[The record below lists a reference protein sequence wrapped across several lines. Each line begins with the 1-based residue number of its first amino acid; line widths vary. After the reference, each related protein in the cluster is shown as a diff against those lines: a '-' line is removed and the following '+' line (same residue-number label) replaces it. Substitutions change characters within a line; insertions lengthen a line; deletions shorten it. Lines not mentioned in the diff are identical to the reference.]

1 MADTPFGA
9 MLDTAGS
16 LQAIQ
21 SQRTL
26 DQARMAEAEAKQAE
40 AQAKI
45 DRQMQFGQAFQSAF
59 ADGADPYTE
68 VPKIMMQF
76 PDQAEN
82 IAKGWNAYQGAEKQ
96 QAFNTVTGTLGRLR
110 SGDLQGAQQLI
121 QQSPQIF
128 RGVPPAIL
136 QDPRKLEAALLV
148 QTAALGK
155 EGQDFLT
162 TIGATPSA
170 QLEQRKQITAEQ
182 KMAFDQKLDL
192 RKLALQERGVQVDEQ
207 KLMIDL
213 QKAQNPELSAGL
225 QKLVDDSV
233 TNSVSSAGTANQMRA
248 LASQV
253 KQANWTGGSATQFNE
268 FVKGIF
274 GGEDAQSRLITQ
286 IEGVLS
292 KEVLSNLPPGPA
304 TDKDVALA
312 RKAVMKATANP
323 QELSQAL
330 EAASRLQDK
339 AAVIQQ
345 AKADYIS
352 ENGGLGKAKRDIVLS
367 DGLTIPAGTAYSDV
381 LKYAGK
387 NASVIWENHP
397 RLGRVTELD
406 IESTMKQSK
415 KSRQQVIDML
425 SQVARSTQQ
434 RQPAQPAPRIPD

>member
-9 MLDTAGS
+9 MIETAGS
-16 LQAIQ
+16 LQDIQ
-21 SQRTL
+21 AQRQRMSII
-26 DQARMAEAEAKQAE
+26 DQQQQAATDAAKAAAE
-40 AQAKI
+40 
-45 DRQMQFGQAFQSAF
+45 RQQQFGMAFQGAF
-59 ADGADPYTE
+59 AEGADPYTE

-128 RGVPPAIL
+128 RSVPPAIL

-170 QLEQRKQITAEQ
+170 QLEQRKQMTAEQ

-233 TNSVSSAGTANQMRA
+233 TNSVASSGLSASMRNLANQAEQLGWSGGVLTKGSEAWKQFWGSEDNQSSTIKQIDQVFTSDAFKYLPTGSISEKEFTSAKATVLSPTANS
-248 LASQV
+248 SQV
-253 KQANWTGGSATQFNE
+253 AAALRKIARTN
-268 FVKGIF
+268 
-274 GGEDAQSRLITQ
+274 DQ
-286 IEGVLS
+286 I
-292 KEVLSNLPPGPA
+292 
-304 TDKDVALA
+304 
-312 RKAVMKATANP
+312 
-323 QELSQAL
+323 
-330 EAASRLQDK
+330 AA
-339 AAVIQQ
+339 IQQ

-367 DGLTIPAGTAYSDV
+367 DGLTIPAGTSYSDV

-434 RQPAQPAPRIPD
+434 RQSSPQAPRIPD